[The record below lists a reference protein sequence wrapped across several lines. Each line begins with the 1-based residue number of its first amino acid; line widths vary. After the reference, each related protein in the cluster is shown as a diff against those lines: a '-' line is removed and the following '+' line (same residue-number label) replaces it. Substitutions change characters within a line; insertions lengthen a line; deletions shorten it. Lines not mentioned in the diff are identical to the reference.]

1 MKTNTMNLSSADL
14 LAHALLCMPDG
25 PELETVIR
33 NIHRFIFVNGRTG
46 HAELTQ
52 AIDGMLYRT
61 FRRAAEDLPGEER
74 PHGLILAE
82 RIDDLW
88 EKLVVRSIY
97 SKETKRKDH
106 LLIDQSMD
114 FLTGA
119 KTEEEVCANLQDLA
133 MLLLLPDGALLT
145 AGKWQMEM
153 HLAGT
158 MADELEGL
166 PNLSTQVSRGLALHR
181 FLHESKFT
189 DRELELLSCFHGE
202 LFILTAENIHKLNG
216 KHDGKFLKKELDRLA
231 RVLSLFN
238 FLRLLSEM
246 NNVEH
251 PHDSVADGVLNDLCT
266 TYQAM
271 LAPVA

>member
-1 MKTNTMNLSSADL
+1 M
-14 LAHALLCMPDG
+14 
-25 PELETVIR
+25 
-33 NIHRFIFVNGRTG
+33 
-46 HAELTQ
+46 
-52 AIDGMLYRT
+52 
-61 FRRAAEDLPGEER
+61 
-74 PHGLILAE
+74 
-82 RIDDLW
+82 
-88 EKLVVRSIY
+88 
-97 SKETKRKDH
+97 
-106 LLIDQSMD
+106 
-114 FLTGA
+114 
-119 KTEEEVCANLQDLA
+119 CANLQDLA

-153 HLAGT
+153 HLART

-231 RVLSLFN
+231 RVLPLFD
-238 FLRLLSEM
+238 FLRLLSEI